1 MKLDLSITKHGGHL
15 LLPLSMLAFFF
26 GCAPVLESRHQ
37 RPPQLIKGSIEQFY
51 RRHASEEGGR
61 CTRPIIDAITKVSV
75 IEDTPER
82 WVAEIRYSYRD
93 RLRDEDPGS
102 ERKICRGFA
111 SRTFTLLPEGNELVV
126 ADMSGRACRGVLFS
140 LSGVLGLEKGERTCP

>member
-1 MKLDLSITKHGGHL
+1 
-15 LLPLSMLAFFF
+15 MLALLF
-26 GCAPVLESRHQ
+26 GCAPVLESHFHG
-37 RPPQLIKGSIEQFY
+37 PPQLIKGRIEQFY

-61 CTRPIIDAITKVSV
+61 CTRPVIDAITKVNV
-75 IEDTPER
+75 IEDVPER

-111 SRTFTLLPEGNELVV
+111 SRTFTLLPKGDDLVV
-126 ADMSGRACRGVLFS
+126 ADMSGRACRGLLFS
-140 LSGVLGLEKGERTCP
+140 LSGILGLEKGERTCP